1 MYRILLLFQGI
12 IFLNFLNS
20 EYVLLGLLISFLI
33 SYFKKVY
40 GLLAYIIC
48 LIYASNNIVIGNLF
62 SYDFLYIIIY
72 LIVPSILGL
81 DLILKRDTSFET
93 KYLVFL
99 APLIFAYLLMYLG
112 IESIESTTLVYVLFL
127 MYAIYLNHLNEVK
140 VSYENQGFS
149 FNFGREVNRT
159 LLLTVFS
166 MVSIPILILYILY
179 VQYPNVL
186 SDARSQCSI
195 LIGFSGIMLLIYNL
209 KKVND

>member
-1 MYRILLLFQGI
+1 MFNLCFKQYSYWKFV
-12 IFLNFLNS
+12 FLWFSLYYNLSNS
-20 EYVLLGLLISFLI
+20 SFNSGFR
-33 SYFKKVY
+33 SYF
-40 GLLAYIIC
+40 
-48 LIYASNNIVIGNLF
+48 
-62 SYDFLYIIIY
+62 
-72 LIVPSILGL
+72 
-81 DLILKRDTSFET
+81 KRDTSFET

-209 KKVND
+209 KKVNDWVNQEFPLLF